1 MALLRT
7 KVRGLSLAVAVM
19 FLSAC
24 GGGNDTENVAE
35 TPVETQ
41 AQASLVG
48 RFAVG
53 VSEGTSEIIAFHQ
66 ASKSA
71 FITVDTDAKPSSF
84 QRVSLSELASTPL
97 ASPTSDS
104 NLSSGATTSVASD
117 VNDDSFTAGGVQ
129 ALAISGNLL
138 AIAVKATPKTAN
150 GVIAFYRLD
159 AQGNAF
165 YLKKVEVG
173 SLPDGIAFSPDGTR
187 LVVANEGEIDG
198 DEDFVLAEDKSN
210 DPLGTISII
219 AVANEAP
226 ADLAT
231 TLNFT
236 DFDAG
241 GARASELPAEVR
253 IGISGNHFSRDAE
266 PEYVSVSADSK
277 LAYVSLQESSALAE
291 VDLANNRISQI
302 IALGAK
308 DHGLAANAL
317 APSDRVDPPY
327 TLKSYSNLF
336 AYYMPD
342 GIASFSVGGVN
353 YVITANEGDDRD
365 DFLATSET
373 DRVKDLSLDPT
384 AFPTASVLQQDSEL
398 GRLTV
403 FNSSGDTDGDGDF
416 DRLYALGGRSFSIV
430 NAATGQIVYDSGSKL
445 EEMAYSSLSSS
456 LLSASQVKGRLD
468 NKGPEPESV
477 VVGQV
482 GTKTYAFVGLERTS
496 AVVMVDVT
504 NPLAPVFVRMLM
516 NTTDLA
522 DGDISPE
529 GLAFVP
535 AANSPTGK
543 ALLLVGYEVS
553 GTLAVYEI
561 N

>member
-1 MALLRT
+1 MTST
-7 KVRGLSLAVAVM
+7 KIKLTSISLAFGVL

-24 GGGNDTENVAE
+24 GGGNDAE
-35 TPVETQ
+35 KIVEAPVEKPVE
-41 AQASLVG
+41 ASLIG

-84 QRVSLSELASTPL
+84 QRISLLELTSTPL
-97 ASPTSDS
+97 ANPKLTS
-104 NLSSGATTSVASD
+104 NLSSGATTSVAAD
-117 VNDDSFTAGGVQ
+117 VNDESFTAGGVQ
-129 ALAISGNLL
+129 ALAVTGNLL
-138 AIAVKATPKTAN
+138 AIAVQASPKTAN
-150 GVIAFYRLD
+150 GVVAFYRLD

-165 YLKKVEVG
+165 YIKKVEVG
-173 SLPDGIAFSPDGTR
+173 SLPDGIAFSPDATR

-198 DEDFVLAEDKSN
+198 SEDFVLAEDKSN

-219 AVANEAP
+219 AIINELP
-226 ADLAT
+226 ADTAT
-231 TLNFT
+231 TL
-236 DFDAG
+236 DFKEFDSG
-241 GARASELPAEVR
+241 GPRAAERPEGAR
-253 IGISGNHFSRDAE
+253 IGIAGNDFSRDAE
-266 PEYVSVSADSK
+266 PEYVSISEDGK
-277 LAYVSLQESSALAE
+277 FAYVSLQEASSLAE
-291 VDLANNRISQI
+291 VDLTNSRISKV

-327 TLKSYSNLF
+327 ALKSYANLF
-336 AYYMPD
+336 GFYMPD
-342 GIASFSVGGVN
+342 GIASFSVAEVN

-365 DFLATSET
+365 DFLASGET

-384 AFPTASVLQQDSEL
+384 AFPTATLLQQDAEL

-403 FNSSGDTDGDGDF
+403 FNSVGDTDGDGDF
-416 DRLYALGGRSFSIV
+416 DRLYALGARSFSIV
-430 NAATGQIVYDSGSKL
+430 NSSTGQIVYDSGSKL
-445 EEMAYSSLSSS
+445 EELAYSTLSAS
-456 LLSASQVKGRLD
+456 LLGASQVKGRLD

-482 GTKTYAFVGLERTS
+482 GSKTYAFVGLERTS

-504 NPLAPVFVRMLM
+504 NPLDPIFGRLLM
-516 NTTDLA
+516 NTTDLT

-535 AANSPTGK
+535 AANSPTGR

-553 GTLAVYEI
+553 GTLAIYEI